1 MSFSCLKY
9 FSGPSQTVSK
19 SQTSYHDF
27 QDSLPSNSRLS
38 FMHLRSSC
46 VQHYIWCLL
55 QFLFVCFI
63 SLGLGLGC
71 CVGCSVAAE
80 SGATRRWSA
89 FSWRRPY
96 CKAQPPGARALAQ
109 QLPWYRL
116 GGPAARGL
124 LPDQGSNPCLLPRQA
139 DSLPLS
145 HREAPRLMPSG
156 VQRRTPTNWLA
167 GFSLRVPGS
176 TCLSCPGAFAWL
188 SFLDAPALLC
198 PYLTVCWSWP
208 LQLSR
213 HFTVF
218 IFFIAFNKISVSW
231 CVCFL
236 VHHHVLLPECLWR
249 LCLVLCVSSVP
260 KSEHNAE
267 SVFNI
272 YLMPEWVNVRN
283 LV

>member
-96 CKAQPPGARALAQ
+96 CKVQPPGARALG
-109 QLPWYRL
+109 LGRRL
-116 GGPAARGL
+116 SSCRDTGSVAPQHVGSSRIR
-124 LPDQGSNPCLLPRQA
+124 DQTRVSCL
-139 DSLPLS
+139 
-145 HREAPRLMPSG
+145 G
-156 VQRRTPTNWLA
+156 RRTPYHWAT
-167 GFSLRVPGS
+167 GKPPVR
-176 TCLSCPGAFAWL
+176 CH
-188 SFLDAPALLC
+188 
-198 PYLTVCWSWP
+198 
-208 LQLSR
+208 R
-213 HFTVF
+213 
-218 IFFIAFNKISVSW
+218 
-231 CVCFL
+231 
-236 VHHHVLLPECLWR
+236 
-249 LCLVLCVSSVP
+249 VSSVALQQTGLLAFP
-260 KSEHNAE
+260 YVCRVPPASRAPGPLHDCLFLMHRRSSALTWP
-267 SVFNI
+267 SAGAGHSSYPVTSP
-272 YLMPEWVNVRN
+272 YLSFS
-283 LV
+283 